1 MAFQII
7 RHAFRMIFG
16 NFGQALRA
24 SIGPYVVL
32 IVGYLVVFA
41 LVGQSGA
48 FMQLTSGVGTLPE
61 GAIGAV
67 ILTAIGLIPFT
78 LFVLA
83 WIAVTWHRFI
93 LLEEYSGILPA
104 VSGRPIWPYVGRS
117 ILYGLLV
124 GLLAIPLVFV
134 AGIIMSP
141 FLSSASPSVFPLPAL
156 IMFVAITAVL
166 SFVWFRIGLALP
178 SVAVGE
184 PVSMGTAWAASR
196 PMAGTIFGV
205 AVLLMVINGIA
216 TVAVNQISAI
226 VPFFGVI
233 VDIAV
238 QWTILMLGVSI
249 LTTLYGHLI
258 EKRPLID

>member
-16 NFGQALRA
+16 NLGQALRV

-41 LVGQSGA
+41 MVGQTGA
-48 FMQLTSGVGTLPE
+48 LAQLTSGAATLPQNV
-61 GAIGAV
+61 GGLAV
-67 ILTAIGLIPFT
+67 LAMFALVPFT

-83 WIAVTWHRFI
+83 WIAVSWHRFI

-104 VSGRPIWPYVGRS
+104 MSGRPIWPYVGRS
-117 ILYGLLV
+117 IIYGLIIV
-124 GLLAIPLVFV
+124 LLAFPLFLIVGMVAAPFV
-134 AGIIMSP
+134 SSGPEAM
-141 FLSSASPSVFPLPAL
+141 LSLPAL
-156 IMFVAITAVL
+156 MVFVAITAVL
-166 SFVWFRIGLALP
+166 TFVWFRIGLALP

-184 PVSMGTAWAASR
+184 PISMGAAWAASR

-205 AVLLMVINGIA
+205 ALLLMAINGIA
-216 TVAVNQISAI
+216 TVFVNMINNI
-226 VPFFGVI
+226 VPIFGVV
-233 VDIAV
+233 VDMAV

-258 EKRPLID
+258 EKRPLVD

>member
-16 NFGQALRA
+16 NLGQALRA
-24 SIGPYVVL
+24 SVGPYIVL
-32 IVGYLVVFA
+32 IVGYLAVYA
-41 LVGQSGA
+41 MVGQTGA
-48 FMQLTSGVGTLPE
+48 FMQLASGAGSIPE
-61 GAIGAV
+61 DAGGVFVLALLV
-67 ILTAIGLIPFT
+67 LVPFT

-83 WIAVTWHRFI
+83 WIAVSWHRFI

-117 ILYGLLV
+117 ILYGLLIV
-124 GLLAIPLVFV
+124 LLAIPLVFV
-134 AGIIMSP
+134 VGFIASP
-141 FLSSASPSVFPLPAL
+141 FLSSGSQALLSLPAL
-156 IMFVAITAVL
+156 MVFIAVTAVL

-184 PVSMGTAWAASR
+184 PITMGAAWAASR
-196 PMAGTIFGV
+196 DMSGTIFGV
-205 AVLLMVINGIA
+205 ALLLMAINGIA
-216 TVAVNQISAI
+216 TLLVNQISGIAP
-226 VPFFGVI
+226 VVGVV
-233 VDIAV
+233 VDLAL

>member
-48 FMQLTSGVGTLPE
+48 FMQLASGVGTLPE

-67 ILTAIGLIPFT
+67 ILATIGLIPFT

-83 WIAVTWHRFI
+83 WIAVSWHRFI

-117 ILYGLLV
+117 ILYGLLI
-124 GLLAIPLVFV
+124 GLLAVPLAFL
-134 AGIIMSP
+134 AEIITSP
-141 FLSSASPSVFPLPAL
+141 FLSSASPSGLPLPAVL
-156 IMFVAITAVL
+156 MFVAVTAVL

-178 SVAVGE
+178 SVAVGK
-184 PVSMGTAWAASR
+184 PIAMGAAWSASR
-196 PMAGTIFGV
+196 EMSGTIFGV

-216 TVAVNQISAI
+216 TLLVNQLNGIS
-226 VPFFGVI
+226 PFIGVI
-233 VDIAV
+233 VDLAV